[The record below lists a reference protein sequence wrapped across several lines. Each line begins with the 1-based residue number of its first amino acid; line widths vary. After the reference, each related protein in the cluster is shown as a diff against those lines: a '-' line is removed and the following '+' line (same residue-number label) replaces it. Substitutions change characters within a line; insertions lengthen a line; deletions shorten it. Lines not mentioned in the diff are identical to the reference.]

1 MTEHRAFYYL
11 MIGTAAAALFC
22 SCSAS
27 DSVEAAVD
35 RYVLALAEQDSDA
48 YATAVGHREVENF
61 AVEQGCLD
69 WTTAQWSVTSDPEVT
84 ISAAVTITDADAARI
99 TRYASYDEGSW
110 YVASQPDCEATP
122 R

>member
-1 MTEHRAFYYL
+1 MTEHRAFYY
-11 MIGTAAAALFC
+11 MVIGAVAAALFC

-27 DSVEAAVD
+27 ESAEAAVD

-48 YATAVGHREVENF
+48 YAAAVGHRGVENY
-61 AVEQGCLD
+61 AAEQGCLD
-69 WTTAQWSVTSDPEVT
+69 WATARWSVTPDPEVT

-99 TRYASYDEGSW
+99 TRYASYDEGRW